1 MSACHQ
7 MRTELEVDPTK
18 LIIDLYPR
26 AVKKNDTIIQLGKVD
41 FKSLSADRVWT
52 NQVRLWLVIM
62 QNIGS
67 AKMTRLVICCRWYLK
82 QTRRNW
88 ELLK

>member
-1 MSACHQ
+1 
-7 MRTELEVDPTK
+7 MRTELEIDPTK

-26 AVKKNDTIIQLGKVD
+26 AIKKNDTVIQLGKVD
-41 FKSLSADRVWT
+41 FKSLSAHRVWT
-52 NQVRLWLVIM
+52 NQVRLWLVII
-62 QNIGS
+62 QNVGS
-67 AKMTRLVICCRWYLK
+67 AKMTRLVICFRWYLK